1 MRLVA
6 LDLIRFFAAMAVV
19 LYHYTAREGFK
30 EFEGIA
36 EVTKFGYLGVPLFFI
51 ISGYVIALS
60 AKNRTA
66 MEFAISRF
74 VRLYPAYWCGM
85 VFTILV
91 TIYYAQVSFD
101 PIMIAANAT
110 MLNDYFDIENIDGV
124 YWTLQAELKFY
135 ACMFLLI
142 FFGVFEKYKIWLT
155 AWVFL
160 TVTFLIFGQPFFM
173 GWFISPYY
181 SSFFIAGIAFYLI
194 QNQGKNCFNMSILV
208 LSLIISAAMTYQQ
221 TNSFFHTPSETE
233 KMLAIMLVVCF
244 YLIFYCLITGRLTI
258 KGRKIYIVLGGL
270 TYPLY
275 LIHGLAGTSIIDYYR
290 FSYSDTSIVLVTIA
304 LMLFFSWLIHV
315 GIEKK
320 FATPIKIYLL
330 NKLSRNKCKVKI
342 ISKNN

>member
-290 FSYSDTSIVLVTIA
+290 FSYSDTS
-304 LMLFFSWLIHV
+304 W
-315 GIEKK
+315 
-320 FATPIKIYLL
+320 Y
-330 NKLSRNKCKVKI
+330 
-342 ISKNN
+342 

>member
-1 MRLVA
+1 LRIVV
-6 LDLIRFFAAMAVV
+6 LDLVRFFAAMSVV
-19 LYHYTAREGFK
+19 LYHYTARDGFG

-36 EVTKFGYLGVPLFFI
+36 KITKFGYLGVPLFFI

-74 VRLYPAYWCGM
+74 VRLYPAFWCGI

-91 TIYYAQVSFD
+91 TVYFAQASFD

-110 MLNDYFDIENIDGV
+110 MLNDYLDIPNIDGV

-135 ACMFLLI
+135 VCMFLLV

-155 AWVFL
+155 TWLLLTISFL
-160 TVTFLIFGQPFFM
+160 MFGQPFFM

-194 QNQGKNCFNMSILV
+194 QNQGKNAFNLCV
-208 LSLIISAAMTYQQ
+208 LFVSLIISGAMAYQQ
-221 TNSFFHTPSETE
+221 TNSFFSEPSELE
-233 KMLAIMLVVCF
+233 KIVAIMLVCSF
-244 YLIFYCLITGRLTI
+244 YLIFYALITGRLTL
-258 KGRKIYIVLGGL
+258 KTRKTYIVLGGM

-275 LIHGLAGTSIIDYYR
+275 LIHGYAGTSIIDYYR
-290 FSYSDTSIVLVTIA
+290 FSYSDTLIVLSTIV
-304 LMLFFSWLIHV
+304 LMLFISWLIHI

-320 FATPIKIYLL
+320 FATPL
-330 NKLSRNKCKVKI
+330 
-342 ISKNN
+342 KNFLMKQLITKKN

>member
-74 VRLYPAYWCGM
+74 VRLYPAFWCGM
-85 VFTILV
+85 FFTILV
-91 TIYYAQVSFD
+91 TIYYAQASFD

-135 ACMFLLI
+135 ACMFFLI
-142 FFGVFEKYKIWLT
+142 LFGVFEKYKVWLT
-155 AWVFL
+155 AWLLL
-160 TVTFLIFGQPFFM
+160 TVSFLFFGQPFFM

-194 QNQGKNCFNMSILV
+194 HSQGKNFFNLGV
-208 LSLIISAAMTYQQ
+208 LFVSLIISAVMAYQQ
-221 TNSFFHTPSETE
+221 TNSFFKEPSDNE
-233 KMLAIMLVVCF
+233 KMVAIMLVGSF
-244 YLIFYCLITGRLTI
+244 YLIFYSLITGRLSL
-258 KGRKIYIVLGGL
+258 KNRKVYIILGGL

-275 LIHGLAGTSIIDYYR
+275 LIHGFAGTSIIDYYR
-290 FSYSDTSIVLVTIA
+290 FSYSDTSIVLVTIV
-304 LMLFFSWLIHV
+304 LMLFVSWLIHI

-320 FATPIKIYLL
+320 FATPLKLFLL
-330 NKLSRNKCKVKI
+330 NNLSSNKRKT
-342 ISKNN
+342 KNIPNNN